1 MTSSSSSSSSS
12 SYRQR
17 RKHGQLLLQ
26 IFWKI
31 IMMRLYMIF
40 RKANNTEGKSDSQEV
55 FEHLVLSM
63 EVEAEQEDFGVVE
76 PGSEE
81 DSETDVH

>member
-1 MTSSSSSSSSS
+1 
-12 SYRQR
+12 
-17 RKHGQLLLQ
+17 
-26 IFWKI
+26 
-31 IMMRLYMIF
+31 MMRLYMIF

-55 FEHLVLSM
+55 FEHLVLSV

>member
-1 MTSSSSSSSSS
+1 MTSSSSSSSS
-12 SYRQR
+12 YMQR

-55 FEHLVLSM
+55 FEHLVLSV